1 MLQAIYSNSSYTF
14 YISLKDKQN
23 NSKTNQSLG
32 VNSKYLTDSSYG
44 YLWKFTND
52 MSDEIQWS
60 YGVKSAM
67 KDRYNSFIFYNDG
80 TKNVY
85 TGKLQ
90 LIPKGY
96 YKYEVYECVN
106 NNGCSPSYGS
116 CDAFSATL
124 GDCPNP
130 LLVDTCEWEV
140 KQGVTVIQDGTGD
153 NLNKEIS
160 GLAANTYSINTYQD
174 AGFTNVQ
181 SVNFTISSKTCGVDP
196 DRFLLFTKVNQQKEF
211 MSVTISSTA
220 PSGHYVV
227 ISSDTYYFK
236 HTITSN
242 PETFTIDLPAYTTF
256 RPAVGGDF
264 TTDASSYDV
273 LIYNAS
279 DVLVDT
285 YNNINAMSSDMPC
298 ASAYGIHVLA
308 INNAY
313 DSTSCSQAVATG
325 SIFMATT
332 TADASGDAAIYS
344 MGSRELSKITE
355 GKLYVDAAAGNKQ
368 VEYKEHPEPSANNYI
383 WYGQ

>member
-1 MLQAIYSNSSYTF
+1 MLQATYSNSSYTF
-14 YISLKDKQN
+14 WISLKDKQN
-23 NSKTNQSLG
+23 NSKTNQGLG
-32 VNSKYLTDSSYG
+32 AYSKYLTDSSYG

-52 MSDEIQWS
+52 MSGEIQWS
-60 YGVKSAM
+60 YGVKSIW
-67 KDRYNSFIFYNDG
+67 KDRFFSFNFYNDG

-96 YKYEVYECVN
+96 YKYEVYECLN
-106 NNGCSPSYGS
+106 NNGCSASYGS
-116 CDAFSATL
+116 CDGFSATQ

-130 LLVDTCEWEV
+130 LLVDDCKWEV

-153 NLNKEIS
+153 NLNKEIT
-160 GLAANTYSINTYQD
+160 GLAANTYDIITYQD
-174 AGFTNVQ
+174 AGITYAGTWDFI
-181 SVNFTISSKTCGVDP
+181 ISSKTCGVDP

-264 TTDASSYDV
+264 TSDASSYDV
-273 LIYNAS
+273 YLYNTS

-298 ASAYGIHVLA
+298 SADLGIQILA

-313 DSTSCSQAVATG
+313 DSTSCSQAVTTG

-368 VEYKEHPEPSANNYI
+368 VEYKEHPEPSGTNYI